1 MVVSGHVHYHTHAPS
16 DSSSES
22 DSSSS
27 GGGNGNGGN
36 GNGGSQS
43 LILLSALSAVVGGLL
58 VWSGLVV
65 GAGRTGPGLR
75 RLPSLGRKSRSDSFA
90 HKNHKNGNAL
100 GRDESDENKKQET
113 APSSAASQ
121 AQEEVQKL
129 KETREHSNMLSKEA
143 MRLAAAEA
151 RLVATKLT
159 ENRDVAVDAG
169 SSGIGEMASARLS
182 LDELVDAEALD
193 AAVQAPLAA
202 MEAELDAHKN
212 AREAL
217 DSERRVL
224 LREQEV
230 LTRALQV
237 AQRNFDEVEANL
249 WEATQERDSLRRRYD
264 AARARLTTGTSTT
277 PQLDAEGVQS
287 AHVEPVPATS
297 LNNASTPS
305 YIS

>member
-169 SSGIGEMASARLS
+169 SSGVGEMASARLS

>member
-1 MVVSGHVHYHTHAPS
+1 MG
-16 DSSSES
+16 
-22 DSSSS
+22 SS

-43 LILLSALSAVVGGLL
+43 LSALSAVVGGLL

-143 MRLAAAEA
+143 MRLAASLA
-151 RLVATKLT
+151 RRT
-159 ENRDVAVDAG
+159 
-169 SSGIGEMASARLS
+169 
-182 LDELVDAEALD
+182 
-193 AAVQAPLAA
+193 
-202 MEAELDAHKN
+202 
-212 AREAL
+212 
-217 DSERRVL
+217 
-224 LREQEV
+224 
-230 LTRALQV
+230 
-237 AQRNFDEVEANL
+237 
-249 WEATQERDSLRRRYD
+249 RRR
-264 AARARLTTGTSTT
+264 RGT
-277 PQLDAEGVQS
+277 
-287 AHVEPVPATS
+287 
-297 LNNASTPS
+297 
-305 YIS
+305 

>member
-1 MVVSGHVHYHTHAPS
+1 MVVSGHVHYHKHAPS

-27 GGGNGNGGN
+27 GG
-36 GNGGSQS
+36 S
-43 LILLSALSAVVGGLL
+43 LVILSALSAVVGGLL

-169 SSGIGEMASARLS
+169 SSGVGEMASARLS

>member
-1 MVVSGHVHYHTHAPS
+1 M
-16 DSSSES
+16 
-22 DSSSS
+22 
-27 GGGNGNGGN
+27 
-36 GNGGSQS
+36 
-43 LILLSALSAVVGGLL
+43 
-58 VWSGLVV
+58 WSGLVV

-169 SSGIGEMASARLS
+169 SSGVGEMASARLS

>member
-43 LILLSALSAVVGGLL
+43 LILLSALSAVFGGLL

-169 SSGIGEMASARLS
+169 SSGVGEMASARLS

>member
-1 MVVSGHVHYHTHAPS
+1 MVVSGHVHYHKHAPS

-27 GGGNGNGGN
+27 GG
-36 GNGGSQS
+36 S
-43 LILLSALSAVVGGLL
+43 LVILSALSAVVGGLL

-65 GAGRTGPGLR
+65 GAGGKGAGVPGLR

-113 APSSAASQ
+113 ASSSAASQ

-143 MRLAAAEA
+143 MRLAAATAAEA

-169 SSGIGEMASARLS
+169 SSGVGEMASARLS

-217 DSERRVL
+217 DSERRIL

-287 AHVEPVPATS
+287 VHVEPVPATS

>member
-143 MRLAAAEA
+143 MRLAAEEA

-169 SSGIGEMASARLS
+169 SSGVGEMASARLS